1 MNAAGAGGAP
11 PPPPGSASR
20 LPVRGLRPKR
30 PADDENAPPGQ
41 EPQKRARVAAGPA
54 RRAPLARAA
63 PAAPRGPRTSAP
75 APTGGGEKKRA
86 PWDLKGQVSDLRAR
100 VGSYKEKVQGLSG
113 DNESLRQQLGGLQ
126 AELRQAVA
134 QKDELSSRASKLA
147 AELQL
152 CQEEAHGRLQKVLAL
167 QEKERQLEETL
178 CSQAHDIGELRGAN
192 RAMEESGRELAA
204 RLDVQERE
212 LHLAEESLAR
222 QGQENE
228 ALRARV
234 ELLEQKLHESEME
247 RRLLHNTV
255 QELKGNIRVF
265 CRVRPLLADEQ
276 AAQKGM
282 GHLSF
287 PAEDNRSLVLSK
299 EEDSHVGRERKD
311 DITYEF
317 HFDRVFPPSSS
328 QGDVFE
334 EISLLVQSALDG
346 YHVCIFAYGQ
356 TGSGKTYTMEGPDDL
371 SPDTMGMIPRAVQQ
385 IFKTSH
391 EMAAKGWKYQFTA
404 NFLEIYNESLR
415 DLLVSRPELS
425 PELEIR
431 RVSQHTEELHVPHLC
446 YVPVASEQEVLKL
459 LRTAKAQRSVA
470 KTSLNERSSRSH
482 SLFQLRIEG
491 QNANRE
497 LHTSSVLSLVD
508 LAGSERL
515 DKSLSKG
522 DRLRETQ
529 AINSSLSNLG
539 LVITALS
546 NKEAHIPYRNSK
558 LTYLLQ
564 NSLGGNSKM
573 LMFVNIS
580 PLEENFGESLNSLR
594 FARKVNEC
602 VVGTASAHRK

>member
-1 MNAAGAGGAP
+1 LAGT
-11 PPPPGSASR
+11 R
-20 LPVRGLRPKR
+20 RPV
-30 PADDENAPPGQ
+30 PA
-41 EPQKRARVAAGPA
+41 
-54 RRAPLARAA
+54 AA
-63 PAAPRGPRTSAP
+63 PKTAP